1 MYNRDRDREE
11 YERWHRYG
19 RERGWVEK
27 SRDEIASWFGDEEAE
42 RRRRM
47 DRMEHDRERSSENL
61 GDRYS
66 ERYSSRDIAQG
77 HERFGSWP
85 ESSQYQQ
92 YRRNNEY
99 GNRQPMQ
106 DRFPAS
112 DRFSGRNFDDHEL
125 RPYEGNWGT
134 TRGRESEFTTGSGSY
149 LAPWAT
155 SQSSLREMRGRRGPR
170 NYKRSD
176 ERISDD
182 IHEKIDR
189 HLDVD
194 AREVIIEVKD
204 GDVTIRGTVFSRADK
219 RLVEE
224 MAEDVF
230 GVKNVQ
236 NMLRVNREEA
246 IPGESTSSL
255 SGNSTSTDSRLTGKR

>member
-11 YERWHRYG
+11 YERWQRYG
-19 RERGWVEK
+19 RERGWLEK

-47 DRMEHDRERSSENL
+47 DRLEQDRERSSERY
-61 GDRYS
+61 GDRHS
-66 ERYSSRDIAQG
+66 ERFGPQESMYG
-77 HERFGSWP
+77 HERFGTWP
-85 ESSQYQQ
+85 ESSQNLQ
-92 YRRNNEY
+92 YRRDMEY
-99 GNRQPMQ
+99 GNRMPMQ
-106 DRFPAS
+106 DRYS
-112 DRFSGRNFDDHEL
+112 DRSPSRHFEDHEA
-125 RPYEGNWGT
+125 RPYEGNWGP
-134 TRGRESEFTTGSGSY
+134 TRGRESEFTTSGGSH

-155 SQSSLREMRGRRGPR
+155 QQSSLRELRGRRGPR

-204 GDVTIRGTVFSRADK
+204 GEVTIKGTVFSRADK

-236 NMLRVNREEA
+236 NMLRVNREEG
-246 IPGESTSSL
+246 IPGENLGTST
-255 SGNSTSTDSRLTGKR
+255 GNSATAGNRLTGKN

>member
-47 DRMEHDRERSSENL
+47 DKLEQDRERSTERL
-61 GDRYS
+61 TDRYN
-66 ERYSSRDIAQG
+66 ERYGAQDIQQG
-77 HERFGSWP
+77 YERFGTRP
-85 ESSQYQQ
+85 EFSQYQQ
-92 YRRNNEY
+92 YRRDAEY
-99 GNRQPMQ
+99 GNRQAMQ
-106 DRFPAS
+106 DRFPSS
-112 DRFSGRNFDDHEL
+112 DRFSGRNYDDHEL
-125 RPYEGNWGT
+125 RPYEGNWGS
-134 TRGRESEFTTGSGSY
+134 TRGRESEFTTGGGSY
-149 LAPWAT
+149 LAPWAQ

-246 IPGESTSSL
+246 IPGESLGTRTSNS
-255 SGNSTSTDSRLTGKR
+255 SVGGNRLTK